1 MTYVEDVIIV
11 ELSLIDVT
19 AISTEVVVVL
29 SEDTSRV
36 PMIMVDDEVVVVLSD
51 DNSGVPMIMTDDK
64 VVVVLSEDDSID
76 VKDSE
81 ILFEEIVFADI
92 CEDGLRE
99 VVNRVDEVI
108 TTVVNEE
115 DNSDDNIEEVLST
128 VDDNFNNLVDDGV
141 IYDEYALLTIEEDNS
156 DNSDKEV
163 VSTKTGEEEDIAKVP
178 NTADVKVEV
187 ELIVDDGSNN
197 SDNGDEVV

>member
-29 SEDTSRV
+29 SEDTS
-36 PMIMVDDEVVVVLSD
+36 
-51 DNSGVPMIMTDDK
+51 GVPMIMTDDK
-64 VVVVLSEDDSID
+64 VVVVLGEDESID

-81 ILFEEIVFADI
+81 ILFEDIVSADI

-141 IYDEYALLTIEEDNS
+141 IYDEYVLLTIEEDNS
-156 DNSDKEV
+156 DNSVKEV

-178 NTADVKVEV
+178 NTADVKIEV